1 LAVDYWN
8 MIIFIITRLLDV
20 ITTLLNIQKYGG
32 WEVELNPTMRW
43 IGTRGLFI
51 PYQIVM
57 LLGTTLIVSQFVK
70 HKNLVFGIFSFISM
84 IAVAINIYCL
94 TL

>member
-1 LAVDYWN
+1 
-8 MIIFIITRLLDV
+8 MIIFILFRILDV

-32 WEVELNPTMRW
+32 WEVELNPTMKW
-43 IGTRGLFI
+43 VGERGLFI

-57 LLGTTLIVSQFVK
+57 IIFISLIVSRFKYKKYVYAFLSGLSILAVSI
-70 HKNLVFGIFSFISM
+70 NL
-84 IAVAINIYCL
+84 YCL